1 MDKTI
6 NHEGKLVIFSE
17 SKETTKYLYDA
28 LKNHG
33 FDKIMTVQSDNRD
46 TQMPLLKE
54 NFDANYKGEKKNDYN
69 IVISTEVLAEGVNL
83 HRANVI
89 VNYDTPWN
97 STRLMQRIGRVNR
110 IGSTAKEVYIFN
122 FFPTSKV
129 NDDIELEKKAKMKLF
144 AFHAALGEDS
154 QIYSTDEN
162 PGSFGLF
169 DKDVDE
175 ERDEKLRYLMWLRQ
189 LKQDDPDLIKRISK
203 LPLRARTGRKSKFI
217 PGSTIVFIRNKRR
230 DAFTF
235 VREDGSIEE
244 LTFLEAVKEF
254 EARIDEKSIP
264 LHDMHHEQVKAALDV
279 FATQEEET
287 KATKQKVNPAQGP
300 NEKKA
305 IAYLDGFVSIPNI
318 TEQELELINKA
329 KRAITTGKFQQLQRD
344 INKLKTATKKTPV
357 KPVVLL
363 EQLIKIISAYPLE
376 HVQGGNVDKQADVLK
391 VSKDFM
397 PEIIISES
405 FNM

>member
-1 MDKTI
+1 M
-6 NHEGKLVIFSE
+6 
-17 SKETTKYLYDA
+17 
-28 LKNHG
+28 
-33 FDKIMTVQSDNRD
+33 RD
-46 TQMPLLKE
+46 
-54 NFDANYKGEKKNDYN
+54 
-69 IVISTEVLAEGVNL
+69 
-83 HRANVI
+83 
-89 VNYDTPWN
+89 
-97 STRLMQRIGRVNR
+97 
-110 IGSTAKEVYIFN
+110 
-122 FFPTSKV
+122 
-129 NDDIELEKKAKMKLF
+129 
-144 AFHAALGEDS
+144 
-154 QIYSTDEN
+154 
-162 PGSFGLF
+162 
-169 DKDVDE
+169 
-175 ERDEKLRYLMWLRQ
+175 
-189 LKQDDPDLIKRISK
+189 
-203 LPLRARTGRKSKFI
+203 
-217 PGSTIVFIRNKRR
+217 
-230 DAFTF
+230 
-235 VREDGSIEE
+235 DGSIEE

-264 LHDMHHEQVKAALDV
+264 LHDMHHEQVKAALDAFV
-279 FATQEEET
+279 TQEEET

-376 HVQGGNVDKQADVLK
+376 HVQSGNVDKQVDVLK